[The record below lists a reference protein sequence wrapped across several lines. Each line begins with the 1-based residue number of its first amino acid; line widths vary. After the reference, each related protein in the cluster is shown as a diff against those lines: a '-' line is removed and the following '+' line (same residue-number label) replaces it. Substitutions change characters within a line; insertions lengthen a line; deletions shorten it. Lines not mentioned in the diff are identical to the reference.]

1 MKNNHTEEL
10 HADYQRACQILE
22 RISPLKRLD
31 KSIGIGNLA
40 LEAGVSLAAFEEA
53 LHASKHPRDGQHVYF
68 GLKAVKAAVKAV
80 ERQELDSRIEERTQ
94 ELEALLKSAG
104 RSLRDIATPRAVQVP
119 KTSGKLSFRFNQDE
133 AHSLAHALS
142 LTGKPNTT
150 AQVKACVE
158 AYPRLHDM
166 ERSFEALT
174 KELQELKDSVNSLPS
189 LILSLAAKQ

>member
-1 MKNNHTEEL
+1 METTTHTKQVE
-10 HADYQRACQILE
+10 RARAILGL
-22 RISPLKRLD
+22 ISPLKRLD

-53 LHASKHPRDGQHVYF
+53 LQASRHPRNGQHVYF
-68 GLKAVKAAVKAV
+68 GMKAVKAAVKEL
-80 ERQELDSRIEERTQ
+80 ERQELAARIDEHTQ

-104 RSLRDIATPRAVQVP
+104 RSLRDIATPRAVQAP
-119 KTSGKLSFRFNQDE
+119 KVSGKLSFRFTQAE
-133 AHSLAHALS
+133 AQTMAHALS
-142 LTGKPNTT
+142 LTGKPNTS

-166 ERSFEALT
+166 EQSYTALT
-174 KELQELKDSVNSLPS
+174 KELQELKETVNQLPS

>member
-1 MKNNHTEEL
+1 METNTDTEQVE
-10 HADYQRACQILE
+10 RARAILGL
-22 RISPLKRLD
+22 ISPLKRLD

-53 LHASKHPRDGQHVYF
+53 LQVSRHPRDGQHVYF
-68 GLKAVKAAVKAV
+68 GMKAVKAAVKEL
-80 ERQELDSRIEERTQ
+80 ERQELAARIEKHTQ

-104 RSLRDIATPRAVQVP
+104 RSLRDISTPRAVQTP
-119 KTSGKLSFRFNQDE
+119 KTSGKLSFRFTQAE
-133 AHSLAHALS
+133 AQTMAHALS
-142 LTGKPNTT
+142 LTGKPNTS

-166 ERSFEALT
+166 EQSYTALT
-174 KELQELKDSVNSLPS
+174 KELQELKETVNQLPS